1 MYTYM
6 YLSTYKYVYT
16 YMLRGGGGGDQ
27 DLPAI
32 SRIPLSLLPRFS
44 LPLAFPLAIDGQ

>member
-1 MYTYM
+1 MYM
-6 YLSTYKYVYT
+6 YMDVYT

-32 SRIPLSLLPRFS
+32 SPIPLSLLPRFF
-44 LPLAFPLAIDGQ
+44 LPLALPLAIDG